1 MCVNYSIVTKNAD
14 ISSFYEQYL
23 GGKPV
28 EKNNFLGYFD
38 TFSWQHLKGDLSDC
52 DQLQRKPFY
61 KIALLKGEATYHSN
75 DEPICIKGKTI
86 VFIDPMTR
94 CRFRTDDKKFT
105 GKYCVFS
112 ESLIKGSAKVALAE
126 WPVFKSNGIYTQSLT
141 DKEYEKLADI
151 FQDLETEYQ
160 TTYTFKEDLIRN
172 RIFDIIHFTQK
183 IKPSDGA
190 VPKAQHESLSS
201 LFFNSLENA
210 FLNISIASPL
220 QNKTPAHFAQL
231 LNTTVDRLNK
241 TLKNTTGKTTQSLL
255 HERILQE
262 ANVLLRHTSYSLKEI
277 AWCLKFQETAHF
289 QNFYK
294 KYTHRTP
301 LEYRLA

>member
-1 MCVNYSIVTKNAD
+1 MTKNAA
-14 ISSFYEQYL
+14 IGSFYEKYL

-38 TFSWQHLKGDLSDC
+38 TFSWQHLNGDLSAC

-61 KIALLKGEATYHSN
+61 KIALLKGEATYHAN
-75 DEPICIKGKTI
+75 DEPIYINDKTI

-94 CRFRTDDKKFT
+94 CRFRTDDKEFT
-105 GKYCVFS
+105 GKYCVFN
-112 ESLIKGSAKVALAE
+112 ENFIKGSGKVALAN
-126 WPVFKSNGIYTQSLT
+126 WPVFKANGIYTQSLT
-141 DKEYEKLADI
+141 NKEYEKLMDI
-151 FQDLETEYQ
+151 FLELEAEYQ
-160 TTYTFKEDLIRN
+160 TTYAFKEDLIRN

-183 IKPSDGA
+183 IKQSEGE
-190 VPKAQHESLSS
+190 VFNAQKESLSS
-201 LFFNSLENA
+201 LFFDSLENA
-210 FLNISIASPL
+210 FLNISLDSPL

-241 TLKNTTGKTTQSLL
+241 TLKNATGKTTQSLL

-262 ANVLLRHTSYSLKEI
+262 ANVLLRHTPYSLKEI

-294 KYTHRTP
+294 KYTNRTP